1 MRAMKAE
8 LAKTRYRK
16 IGLSVAAIVGV
27 QFIWCFW
34 ILTRADDVMIA
45 EGYRYGF
52 MELCIMNT
60 IFLPIVLA
68 VAASRI
74 WDTEHKGGTWKL
86 LETLETK
93 DAIYRCKFLMG
104 AIYCLAI
111 TILQMIFLIVLAWRF
126 HFEQKLPMNHM
137 VWFCVSGFAVSLAV
151 YLIQQILSMYYENQI
166 IPLAAG
172 LLGAF
177 GGLFSNFLPSTIQ
190 RMVVWGYYGVLR
202 SINMDW
208 DKETRITTLY
218 ERPMD
223 YGFLVFVFLLAAA
236 LYWGGKRLFLRKEF

>member
-27 QFIWCFW
+27 EFIWCFW

-93 DAIYRCKFLMG
+93 AAIYRCKFILG
-104 AIYCLAI
+104 AMYCLMISGAQ
-111 TILQMIFLIVLAWRF
+111 ILFLLVMARFF
-126 HFEQKLPMNHM
+126 HFGQTMPADHLL
-137 VWFCVSGFAVSLAV
+137 WYAVSGFSVSLAV
-151 YLIQQILSMYYENQI
+151 YLIQQILSMYFENQI
-166 IPLAAG
+166 MPLAMG

-177 GGLFSNFLPSTIQ
+177 GGLFSNFFPAGVQKL
-190 RMVVWGYYGVLR
+190 VVWGYYGVLR
-202 SINMDW
+202 SVNMNW
-208 DKETRITTLY
+208 EKGNEIVTLLD
-218 ERPMD
+218 RPKD
-223 YGFLVFVFLLAAA
+223 YGFLLYVIVLAAA
-236 LYWGGKRLFLRKEF
+236 LYYGGKVLFLKKEF